1 METLICICGAGTMG
15 RGIALA
21 ASMQG
26 ISVIVYDL
34 NPDML
39 TQAGS
44 AIKEELRLALEKKR
58 ISTEE
63 KENLWNRI
71 TFSSELSDCR
81 APIIIEA
88 ITEKTEAKSALFM
101 ELAGINAAD
110 TVFASNSSSLSIT
123 RIAERTLFPE
133 RVVGLHF
140 FNPANRMKLV
150 EIIRTKYT
158 LDSIVRRL
166 QAFALQLKKT
176 AVICQDTP
184 GFIVN
189 RVARPYY
196 LEALR
201 LAEQEVADMEK
212 IDRLMESAG
221 FPMGPFH
228 LMDLIGLDINY
239 SVSSSVYEALG
250 KPVRMT
256 PSPLQRD
263 LVQQG
268 FLGKKTGRGFF
279 HYVKS
284 SSE

>member
-1 METLICICGAGTMG
+1 LESLICICGAGTMG

-26 ISVIVYDL
+26 VSVILYDL

-39 TQAGS
+39 AQAGS
-44 AIKEELRLALEKKR
+44 AIEAELNQAHKKNR
-58 ISTEE
+58 ISAEE
-63 KENLWNRI
+63 KENQWSRI
-71 TFSSELSDCR
+71 TFSNEISACE

-88 ITEKTEAKSALFM
+88 IIEKTEAKSALFL
-101 ELAGINAAD
+101 ELARVNNED
-110 TVFASNSSSLSIT
+110 TVYASNSSSLSIT
-123 RIAERTLFPE
+123 RIAEQTPFPE
-133 RVVGLHF
+133 RILGLHF

-158 LDSIVRRL
+158 LDPIVRRL
-166 QAFALQLKKT
+166 QAFAMQLKKT
-176 AVICQDTP
+176 AVVCQDSP

-201 LAEQEVADMEK
+201 LVEQRVADMDV
-212 IDRLMESAG
+212 IDKLMESAG

-239 SVSSSVYEALG
+239 SVSSSVYEALAR
-250 KPVRMT
+250 PARMK
-256 PSPLQRD
+256 PSPLQKA
-263 LVQQG
+263 LVQEG
-268 FLGKKTGRGFF
+268 ALGKKTGRGFF
-279 HYVKS
+279 HYLKS
-284 SSE
+284 SNE